1 MLASLYTVANF
12 EQRRFSPVKKPVYF
26 INKFHK
32 GNYLR
37 LIKKAG
43 KNYSDITAAA
53 YVLASIGT
61 LGNSEGPYAI
71 IEKYFL
77 PTGIDFETL
86 SQTLSGDSIDRAL
99 LKVAANLYNSENY
112 ANLNDVF
119 SPLGDEYQAVIYQA
133 LLVKFPS
140 FSRSWDKKYPYAE
153 GD

>member
-1 MLASLYTVANF
+1 M
-12 EQRRFSPVKKPVYF
+12 KKPVYF

-32 GNYLR
+32 GNFLR

-43 KNYSDITAAA
+43 KNHSDITPTAYILAA
-53 YVLASIGT
+53 IGT

-71 IEKYFL
+71 IDKYFL
-77 PTGIDFETL
+77 PTGIDFEML
-86 SQTLSGDSIDRAL
+86 SQTLSGDAADRAM
-99 LKVAANLYNSENY
+99 LKAAANLYNSENY

-119 SPLGDEYQAVIYQA
+119 SPLNDEYQAVIYQA

>member
-1 MLASLYTVANF
+1 M
-12 EQRRFSPVKKPVYF
+12 KKPVYF

-32 GNYLR
+32 GNFLR

-43 KNYSDITAAA
+43 KDYPDITPTA

-61 LGNSEGPYAI
+61 LGNSEGPCAI
-71 IEKYFL
+71 IDKYFL
-77 PTGIDFETL
+77 PTEIDFDKL
-86 SQTLSGDSIDRAL
+86 SQTLSGDAADRAL
-99 LKVAANLYNSENY
+99 LKVAANLYNSEYY

-153 GD
+153 GDL

>member
-1 MLASLYTVANF
+1 
-12 EQRRFSPVKKPVYF
+12 VKKPVYF

-32 GNYLR
+32 GNFLR

-43 KNYSDITAAA
+43 KNYPDITPIA
-53 YVLASIGT
+53 YVLAAIGT
-61 LGNSEGPYAI
+61 LGNSEGSFAI
-71 IEKYFL
+71 IDKYFL
-77 PTGIDFETL
+77 PTDIDFESL
-86 SQTLSGDSIDRAL
+86 SQTLTGDAADRAL

-112 ANLNDVF
+112 ANLSDVF
-119 SPLGDEYQAVIYQA
+119 SPLNDEYQAVIYQA

>member
-1 MLASLYTVANF
+1 
-12 EQRRFSPVKKPVYF
+12 VKKPVYF

-32 GNYLR
+32 GNFLR

-43 KNYSDITAAA
+43 KNYPDITPIA
-53 YVLASIGT
+53 YVLAAIGT
-61 LGNSEGPYAI
+61 LGNSEGSFAI
-71 IEKYFL
+71 IDKYFL
-77 PTGIDFETL
+77 PPDIDFESL
-86 SQTLSGDSIDRAL
+86 SQTLTGDAADRAL

-112 ANLNDVF
+112 ANLSDVF
-119 SPLGDEYQAVIYQA
+119 SPLNDEYQAVIYQA

>member
-1 MLASLYTVANF
+1 M
-12 EQRRFSPVKKPVYF
+12 KKPVYF

-43 KNYSDITAAA
+43 KNYFEITPTAYILAA
-53 YVLASIGT
+53 IGT
-61 LGNSEGPYAI
+61 LGNAEGPYDI
-71 IEKYFL
+71 IDKYFL
-77 PTGIDFETL
+77 STGIDFDAL
-86 SQTLSGDSIDRAL
+86 SQTLSGDAADRAL
-99 LKVAANLYNSENY
+99 LKAAANLYNSENY

>member
-1 MLASLYTVANF
+1 M
-12 EQRRFSPVKKPVYF
+12 KKPVYF

-32 GNYLR
+32 GNFLR

-43 KNYSDITAAA
+43 KNYPDITPIA
-53 YVLASIGT
+53 YVLAAIGT
-61 LGNSEGPYAI
+61 LGNSEGSFAI
-71 IEKYFL
+71 IDKYFL
-77 PTGIDFETL
+77 PTDIDFESL
-86 SQTLSGDSIDRAL
+86 SQTLTGDAADRAL

-112 ANLNDVF
+112 ANLSDVF
-119 SPLGDEYQAVIYQA
+119 SPLNDEYQAVIYQA

>member
-1 MLASLYTVANF
+1 M
-12 EQRRFSPVKKPVYF
+12 KKPVYF

-43 KNYSDITAAA
+43 KSYSEITPIAYILAA
-53 YVLASIGT
+53 IGT
-61 LGNSEGPYAI
+61 LGNAEGPYAI

-77 PTGIDFETL
+77 PTAIDFDAL
-86 SQTLSGDSIDRAL
+86 SQNLNGDAADRAL
-99 LKVAANLYNSENY
+99 LKAAANLYDSDHY
-112 ANLNDVF
+112 ANLSDVF

-153 GD
+153 GDYS